1 MKTGRSLHE
10 LAGEVA
16 ARAEQKR
23 DYLINTNFLRFDT
36 AEGRSQLLLPTQEP
50 QMIPVSEL
58 AHRQIAERLNI
69 PQKYYDRMREE
80 EPRLLDANVNAWF
93 LNKKEPRMLRIL
105 NSQVRAFLSDKYRR
119 IDHEDLAE
127 AVLPSL
133 SSLPDAEVVSCEITE
148 TRMYIKVINH
158 ALQSEV
164 ALGDVI
170 KAGIVITNSEVG
182 LGSVKIE
189 PLLYRLVCRN
199 GLIVQDYAQRKYHVG
214 RQVDVDTDFQVFSDE
229 TLQADDKAFFLKVRD
244 TVRLIADETKFQLF
258 TNRIKK
264 AATET
269 VEAEPDAAVE
279 LLSQRFQL
287 NQNEKGSV
295 LRHLILG
302 GDLSAWGYVNA
313 ITRTAEDVEA
323 YDRATELE
331 RMGGALLA
339 LPVNQWTKSVKKIA

>member
-10 LAGEVA
+10 LAAEVS

-50 QMIPVSEL
+50 QLIPVSEL

-93 LNKKEPRMLRIL
+93 LNKKEPRMLRTL
-105 NSQVRAFLSDKYRR
+105 NGQVRAFLSDKYRR

-164 ALGDVI
+164 APGDVI
-170 KAGIVITNSEVG
+170 KRKESLKYGISNAMSPLYARRWALFLFQTLLARLCLFCDGAWSWGRFHSISCFH
-182 LGSVKIE
+182 GSGE
-189 PLLYRLVCRN
+189 NC
-199 GLIVQDYAQRKYHVG
+199 
-214 RQVDVDTDFQVFSDE
+214 
-229 TLQADDKAFFLKVRD
+229 FFY
-244 TVRLIADETKFQLF
+244 F
-258 TNRIKK
+258 
-264 AATET
+264 
-269 VEAEPDAAVE
+269 
-279 LLSQRFQL
+279 
-287 NQNEKGSV
+287 
-295 LRHLILG
+295 HLI
-302 GDLSAWGYVNA
+302 
-313 ITRTAEDVEA
+313 
-323 YDRATELE
+323 
-331 RMGGALLA
+331 
-339 LPVNQWTKSVKKIA
+339 